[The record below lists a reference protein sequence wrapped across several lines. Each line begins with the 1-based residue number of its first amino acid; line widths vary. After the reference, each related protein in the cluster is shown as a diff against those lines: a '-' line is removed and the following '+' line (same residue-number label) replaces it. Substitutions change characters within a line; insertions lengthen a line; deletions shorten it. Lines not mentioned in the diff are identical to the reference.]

1 MTEKQVTAT
10 TPAAPLTPTE
20 IKKILVP
27 VDGTVPSR
35 HAISMA
41 IYLAQACDAEIT
53 LLTVIDLNKHISAFE
68 QVSTGGY
75 IPAEVKEKAYQLQA
89 ELMHEIPNSV
99 RAKML
104 IEIGAPAEKVV
115 EICATQHFDLIILG
129 TRGRTELKSFMLGSV
144 SEYTLHHTTL
154 PVLVVK

>member
-1 MTEKQVTAT
+1 MDTNKIQ
-10 TPAAPLTPTE
+10 PTN

-35 HAISMA
+35 HAIAMA
-41 IYLAQACDAEIT
+41 IYLATSCKAEIT

-75 IPAEVKEKAYQLQA
+75 IPAEVKEKAYKLQA
-89 ELMHEIPNSV
+89 ELMHEIPNTV
-99 RAKML
+99 EAKML
-104 IEIGAPAEKVV
+104 IEIGSPAEKVV
-115 EICATQHFDLIILG
+115 EICSAQHYDLIILG

-144 SEYTLHHTTL
+144 SEYALHHTTI
-154 PVLVVK
+154 PVMVVK

>member
-1 MTEKQVTAT
+1 MTEKQIPVPNQNTAT
-10 TPAAPLTPTE
+10 VPSQ

-35 HAISMA
+35 HAINMA
-41 IYLAQACDAEIT
+41 IYLAQSCQAEIT
-53 LLTVIDLNKHISAFE
+53 LLTVIDLNKHINAFE

-89 ELMHEIPNSV
+89 QLMHEIPSSV
-99 RAKML
+99 QARML
-104 IEIGAPAEKVV
+104 IEIGSPAEKVV
-115 EICATQHFDLIILG
+115 EICAQQHFDLIILG

-144 SEYTLHHTTL
+144 SEYTLHHTLL
-154 PVLVVK
+154 PVMVVK

>member
-10 TPAAPLTPTE
+10 TPVAPLTPTE

-41 IYLAQACDAEIT
+41 IYLAQSCHAEIT

-75 IPAEVKEKAYQLQA
+75 IPAE
-89 ELMHEIPNSV
+89 PPRV
-99 RAKML
+99 R
-104 IEIGAPAEKVV
+104 PS
-115 EICATQHFDLIILG
+115 
-129 TRGRTELKSFMLGSV
+129 GR
-144 SEYTLHHTTL
+144 
-154 PVLVVK
+154 

>member
-1 MTEKQVTAT
+1 MTENQITAT
-10 TPAAPLTPTE
+10 TPVAPLTPTE

-41 IYLAQACDAEIT
+41 IYLAQSCHAEIT

-75 IPAEVKEKAYQLQA
+75 IPAVVKEKAYRLQA

-99 RAKML
+99 QAKML

-144 SEYTLHHTTL
+144 SEYTLHHTSL